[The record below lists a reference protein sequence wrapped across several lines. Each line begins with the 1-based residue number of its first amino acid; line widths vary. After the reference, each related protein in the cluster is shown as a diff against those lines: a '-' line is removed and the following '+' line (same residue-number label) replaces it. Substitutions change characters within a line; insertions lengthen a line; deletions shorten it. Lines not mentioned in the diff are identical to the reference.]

1 MYALCLETIAMI
13 KSSPEEIFRIAGGQL
28 RMSEALEKGISR
40 YTLYKM
46 RDEGILEQI
55 SRGVYRL
62 ADLPAIGNPD
72 LVTVSLRIPNAV
84 VCLVSAL
91 AFHELTTQI
100 PHAVDIALPRTARNP
115 SLEYPKIQVH
125 RFTERSWSAGI
136 ENHVLD
142 AVSVRV
148 YSPEKTL
155 ADCFQFRNQ
164 IGMDIILES
173 FKFYSSR
180 TNTNYDAVLQFARLN
195 RVEKTIYPYLE
206 ALSK

>member
-1 MYALCLETIAMI
+1 MTHN
-13 KSSPEEIFRIAGGQL
+13 SPEEIFRTAGGQL
-28 RMSEALEKGISR
+28 RMKEALERGISR
-40 YTLYKM
+40 YMLYKM
-46 RDEGILEQI
+46 KEEGILEQI

-84 VCLVSAL
+84 ICLVSAL

-100 PHAVDIALPRTARNP
+100 PHAVDIAIPRTARNP

-125 RFTERSWSAGI
+125 RFTEKSWSAGI
-136 ENHVLD
+136 ENHILD
-142 AVSVRV
+142 ATSIRM
-148 YSPEKTL
+148 YSPEKTI
-155 ADCFQFRNQ
+155 ADCFRFRNQ

-173 FKFYSSR
+173 FKIYSSR
-180 TNTNYDAVLQFARLN
+180 TNTNYNTILQFARLN